1 MEAELI
7 IGFFLAL
14 LAANTPI
21 YILLYRMSRE
31 LGKTT
36 ERVDW
41 MREELGKTAKK
52 VDVLQKKCPLLR
64 EEK

>member
-1 MEAELI
+1 MEIELI

-21 YILLYRMSRE
+21 YVLLYRMSRE
-31 LGKTT
+31 LGK
-36 ERVDW
+36 VI
-41 MREELGKTAKK
+41 GKTE
-52 VDVLQKKCPLLR
+52 VLQRKCPLLK

>member
-1 MEAELI
+1 MEMELI

-21 YILLYRMSRE
+21 YILLYKMSRE
-31 LGKTT
+31 LG
-36 ERVDW
+36 RVT
-41 MREELGKTAKK
+41 GKTE
-52 VDVLQKKCPLLR
+52 VLQKKCPLLR